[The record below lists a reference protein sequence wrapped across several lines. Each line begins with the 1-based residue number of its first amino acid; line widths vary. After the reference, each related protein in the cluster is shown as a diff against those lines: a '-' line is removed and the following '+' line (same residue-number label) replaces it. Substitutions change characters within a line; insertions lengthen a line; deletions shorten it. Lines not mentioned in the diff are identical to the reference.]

1 MQLPPW
7 SAVSCVRRGTGFEFR
22 FITELKARR
31 WYCYLYLQHIAATRP
46 DLLRHPH
53 GWVPTLTAL
62 ATVLVAVLI
71 ADRVDALLF
80 ATYNMVPS
88 RDMANTQRSTPDTDG
103 LGNGQ

>member
-1 MQLPPW
+1 MVLLFVF
-7 SAVSCVRRGTGFEFR
+7 ATYSCDPSG
-22 FITELKARR
+22 L
-31 WYCYLYLQHIAATRP
+31 IAT
-46 DLLRHPH
+46 PH